1 MPARQA
7 VELRL
12 ARKRARGVRAS
23 RASLSHPWGSG
34 AYCDPYP
41 DGESRDDLSN
51 GGKCICSAKATNIL
65 EVAMGVPR
73 RSKSVYDAAPRQ
85 PGTPQAL
92 RQCSPRATTDCN
104 VQRAF
109 V

>member
-12 ARKRARGVRAS
+12 ATDRLSGVRAS
-23 RASLSHPWGSG
+23 RASRASLSQPWGSG

-92 RQCSPRATTDCN
+92 RQCSPRATT
-104 VQRAF
+104 V
-109 V
+109 